1 MFDGQININATSK
14 CQQDS
19 QMKTSLAE
27 LILRTVFTIKREV
40 TAAEVFSS
48 LTQLLQT
55 YMERR
60 KARLILFST

>member
-55 YMERR
+55 YMKRR
-60 KARLILFST
+60 KARLI

>member
-40 TAAEVFSS
+40 MAAAIFSS

>member
-1 MFDGQININATSK
+1 MFGGQIHFNTTSK
-14 CQQDS
+14 RQQDS
-19 QMKTSLAE
+19 QIKTSLAE
-27 LILRTVFTIKREV
+27 LILRTVFTVKREV

>member
-40 TAAEVFSS
+40 MAAAIFSS

-55 YMERR
+55 YMKRR
-60 KARLILFST
+60 KARLI